1 MTDRPIIFSAPMI
14 RALLEGRKTQTRRLL
29 KPQFP
34 DAVNRVG
41 HTCFTP
47 DRHISG
53 RGSHAGVEWFRKLP
67 FAPGDRLWVRET
79 FARAWETDGSGN
91 PAAAEK
97 TYYRA
102 DGEPFDSY
110 EMPDGSVRA
119 GIPWKSPIHMPRW
132 ASRLT
137 LTVTD
142 VRVQRLQE
150 ISEEDAV
157 AEGVGLY
164 VPGHGFITESE
175 LRADPGYSNFL
186 APRMGF
192 EAVWSEIH
200 GPDAWDANPWVAA
213 IGFTVHRCNID
224 RMGNDRT

>member
-1 MTDRPIIFSAPMI
+1 MTYRPIIFSAPMI

-29 KPQFP
+29 KPKFP
-34 DAVNRVG
+34 DAVNRVCY
-41 HTCFTP
+41 TCFTP

-53 RGSHAGVEWFRKLP
+53 RGSQAGVEWFRKLP

-91 PAAAEK
+91 PATAET

-110 EMPDGSVRA
+110 EMPDGSVRD

-150 ISEEDAV
+150 ISEADAQ
-157 AEGVGLY
+157 AEGAKPFTGAEQSY
-164 VPGHGFITESE
+164 VTDFRRIWNS
-175 LRADPGYSNFL
+175 
-186 APRMGF
+186 
-192 EAVWSEIH
+192 IH

-213 IGFTVHRCNID
+213 ISFTAHRCNID
-224 RMGNDRT
+224 RMGNDKT